1 MFEYFLSYA
10 RGEPGFPRRLE
21 SSLRTY
27 RVRFGD
33 GPGLESDAFQLK
45 ISTANGTTW
54 ESIKAY
60 VEKIKMCVICVQDHK
75 ITTQLGLDAASDWC
89 CRNGGKSRWSMF
101 NPSDCG

>member
-1 MFEYFLSYA
+1 
-10 RGEPGFPRRLE
+10 
-21 SSLRTY
+21 
-27 RVRFGD
+27 
-33 GPGLESDAFQLK
+33 LK

-89 CRNGGKSRWSMF
+89 CRNGGNRIAGDQAQAGLPCWFEIIWASLA
-101 NPSDCG
+101 PTTY